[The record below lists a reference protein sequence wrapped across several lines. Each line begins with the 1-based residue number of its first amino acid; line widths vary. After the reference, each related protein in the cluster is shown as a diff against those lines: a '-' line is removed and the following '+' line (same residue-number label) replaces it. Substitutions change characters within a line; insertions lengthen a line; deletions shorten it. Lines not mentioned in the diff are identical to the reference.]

1 MRADLSNV
9 FANRFKNSILLLIIT
24 CFTTITTFAFADE
37 KTETYDGIVV
47 ENAYIQTDHTKATS
61 QLKLKVSNYS
71 SDDLTLIDVKSV
83 SFEHANLLLQMP
95 GVGKV
100 KVDSLTI
107 LQEETLE
114 LDTSHI
120 SIELQKITHAI
131 KSGDKV
137 EFELVFSEQTIQA
150 FADVHSSKL

>member
-71 SDDLTLIDVKSV
+71 SDDLKLLDVQSAA
-83 SFEHANLLLQMP
+83 FERTSLMLQMP
-95 GVGKV
+95 GAGKV

-120 SIELQKITHAI
+120 SIELKRLRHAI
-131 KSGDKV
+131 KPGDKI
-137 EFELVFSEQTIQA
+137 EFELVFSDQTIQA
-150 FADVHSSKL
+150 LADVHPSES